1 MVAAPTGRGRGR
13 RYDLSEQQRLM
24 IADRGARLR
33 VMGNSWREVTEQ
45 LRKEFPEVNPSETSV
60 IKWVNDRIK
69 PAAEESIANLRQ
81 QQLEEIEL
89 AKKAIMKRVEKGDDK
104 ALQALDRL
112 QARQAKLMGLDA
124 PVQVQMEQ
132 KVVDHQTQ
140 AQVFLER
147 MLANKAT
154 GGIVSGEVINRA
166 IEG

>member
-1 MVAAPTGRGRGR
+1 MAAPPTGRGSGR
-13 RYDLSEQQRLM
+13 RYDLTKEAKVV
-24 IADRGARLR
+24 IAERGARLK
-33 VMGNSWREVTEQ
+33 VMGSSWREVHAQ
-45 LRKEFPEVNPSETSV
+45 IQKEFPELDVSESS
-60 IKWVNDRIK
+60 IIRWVNDRIK

-132 KVVDHQTQ
+132 KIVDHQTQ